1 MCDIKM
7 RYGMLPA
14 HSGTQGWALTGPMI
28 VALIRST
35 YYDKARK
42 EVCHFAIHHNITTV
56 NIPTLM
62 LPQKM

>member
-1 MCDIKM
+1 
-7 RYGMLPA
+7 MLPA

-42 EVCHFAIHHNITTV
+42 EVCHFAIHHNITTGS
-56 NIPTLM
+56 IPTLM